1 MNNLERD
8 VKAILAR
15 PEDRRGLLSMAEAVK
30 ARPVGT
36 GRTSLCLSNCSSF
49 VPEMGVFRP

>member
-15 PEDRRGLLSMAEAVK
+15 PEDRRGLLSMAEA

-36 GRTSLCLSNCSSF
+36 GRTKLCLSNCSSF
-49 VPEMGVFRP
+49 VPEMDVFRP

>member
-15 PEDRRGLLSMAEAVK
+15 PEDHRGLLSMAEAVK

-36 GRTSLCLSNCSSF
+36 GRTKLCLSNCSSF